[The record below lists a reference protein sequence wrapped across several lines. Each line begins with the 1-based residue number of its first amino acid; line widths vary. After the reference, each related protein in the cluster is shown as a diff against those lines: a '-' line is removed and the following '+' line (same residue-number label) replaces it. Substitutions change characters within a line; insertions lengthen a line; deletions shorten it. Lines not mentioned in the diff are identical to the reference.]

1 MLEALTPLRQFT
13 LSGDFWRQIPGY
25 SEVSE
30 QDFSDPAWQERNSI
44 MRPEKIRDLLQGN
57 VAEQFISDLSE
68 GLSHSTMSMR
78 ITPYIL
84 SLIDWSAAKKD
95 PIRRQFLPLKSEMI
109 AAHPLLRLDSLNEHG
124 DQISE
129 GVVHRYPDR
138 ALFLATDKCP
148 VYCRF
153 CTRSYSVGVDTP
165 TVTKDRNAPVADRW
179 RSAIEAI
186 KKSATIVDVVVS
198 GGDCFRLKAS
208 HLLELGSELINLGK
222 LKRIRFASKG
232 LSVLPMKIMHD
243 RAWTDALIRLSD
255 MGRAQGVEISFHT
268 HINHPREVTHY
279 VVDAARLLFTN
290 GVMVRNQSVLLRGV
304 NDGFSEM
311 TRLVKLL
318 SDNHIHPYYTYVC
331 DLVSGIEDMRTSI
344 DSACHLEKRVRGITA
359 GYNTPLFIVDAP
371 GGGGKRDVHSYEV
384 YDKETGLTVYAA
396 PGVRPG
402 KLFVYPDPLH
412 SLSPG
417 IAADWASD
425 DRAREMVRMVV
436 ERAKMQG
443 RISGG

>member
-1 MLEALTPLRQFT
+1 MLEALALPRQFT

-30 QDFSDPAWQERNSI
+30 QDFSDPAWQERNCI
-44 MRPEKIRDLLQGN
+44 MRPEKLRDLLQDV
-57 VAEQFISDLSE
+57 VAEQFIEDLSD
-68 GLSHSTMSMR
+68 GLSLSTMSMR
-78 ITPYIL
+78 ITPYIF
-84 SLIDWSAAKKD
+84 SLIDWNAAQKD
-95 PIRRQFLPLKSEMI
+95 PIRRQFMPLKSEMI
-109 AAHPLLRLDSLNEHG
+109 ASHPLLQLDSLNEHG
-124 DQISE
+124 DEIAE

-165 TVTKDRNAPVADRW
+165 TVTKDRNAPAADRW
-179 RSAIEAI
+179 KLALDSIR
-186 KKSATIVDVVVS
+186 KSPAIVDVVVS
-198 GGDCFRLKAS
+198 GGDSFRLKAS
-208 HLLELGSELINLGK
+208 QLLELGSELINIGK

-232 LSVLPMKIMHD
+232 LSVLPMKIIKD
-243 RAWTDALIRLSD
+243 RDWTEALIRLSD
-255 MGRAQGVEISFHT
+255 MGRAKGVEVSFHT

-279 VVDAARLLFTN
+279 VEEAARVLFTN

-304 NDGFSEM
+304 NDKISEM
-311 TRLVKLL
+311 TRLVKAL

-344 DSACHLEKRVRGITA
+344 DDARHLEKHVRGQTA
-359 GYNTPLFIVDAP
+359 GYNTPLFVVDAP
-371 GGGGKRDVHSYEV
+371 GGGGKRDVHSYEI
-384 YDKETGLTVYAA
+384 YDKEIGLAVYTA

-412 SLSPG
+412 SLSAG
-417 IAADWASD
+417 VASD
-425 DRAREMVRMVV
+425 WTIEKRAQEMVRTVI
-436 ERAKMQG
+436 ERAKMQS
-443 RISGG
+443 RMSG